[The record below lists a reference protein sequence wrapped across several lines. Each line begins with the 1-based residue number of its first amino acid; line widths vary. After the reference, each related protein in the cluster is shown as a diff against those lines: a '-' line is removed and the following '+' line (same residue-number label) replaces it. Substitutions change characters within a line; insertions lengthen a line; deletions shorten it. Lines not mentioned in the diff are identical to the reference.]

1 MVTTF
6 GQVTAGG
13 QKPQPV
19 HLWSPRH
26 TRAQYSTLAQKSRF
40 REGTIL
46 CPGVPWHSIV
56 PSIVPSRKNRVSAP
70 FSWMVMCSKWP
81 GHGLREQFGIRG
93 AARQVL
99 TYCCMA
105 DWSDG
110 ASGPGAG

>member
-1 MVTTF
+1 IADSVWKERGRLMVTTF

-40 REGTIL
+40 RAL
-46 CPGVPWHSIV
+46 
-56 PSIVPSRKNRVSAP
+56 
-70 FSWMVMCSKWP
+70 SWMVIRSKWP

-93 AARQVL
+93 AARQAL

-110 ASGPGAG
+110 ASVPGAG